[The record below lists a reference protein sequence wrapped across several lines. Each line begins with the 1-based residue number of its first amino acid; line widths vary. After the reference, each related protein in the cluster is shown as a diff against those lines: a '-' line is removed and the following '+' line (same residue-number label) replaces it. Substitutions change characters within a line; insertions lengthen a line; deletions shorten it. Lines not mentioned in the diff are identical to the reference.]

1 MLNKII
7 IKVKSHINFLIRAI
21 IFWALYNIEWVEQN
35 GLTKEKSSLPV
46 KM

>member
-1 MLNKII
+1 MDLRGE
-7 IKVKSHINFLIRAI
+7 FL
-21 IFWALYNIEWVEQN
+21 ALYNIEWVEQN